1 MGKNYTI
8 MKGINIF
15 LADGFED
22 IEALATCDVLRRG
35 GLQVELV
42 SIKSDT
48 AVSSSHGVDIDA
60 EWALEDLELSS
71 AGTNESDVMIFPG
84 GMPGSKS
91 LAACKP
97 LIKAMKSHY
106 AAGGTVAAICAA
118 PGLVLSQLDD
128 VKGVEFTC
136 FDGFEPALEAKG
148 AVFTPKPAVR
158 SGRIITGRS
167 AGHALAFALEI
178 LGAIAPEKVEEVK
191 HALFLQTL

>member
-1 MGKNYTI
+1 

-22 IEALATCDVLRRG
+22 MEALATCDVLRRA

-48 AVSSSHGVDIDA
+48 AVTSSHGVDIDA
-60 EWALEDLELSS
+60 EWVLEDMETVT
-71 AGTNESDVMIFPG
+71 AGVSEADVMIFPG

-91 LAACKP
+91 LASCKK
-97 LIKAMKSHY
+97 LIQAMKAHY
-106 AAGGTVAAICAA
+106 KAGGTLAAICAA

-128 VKGVEFTC
+128 VKGLEFTC
-136 FDGFEPALEAKG
+136 FDGFEQPLVDKG
-148 AVFTPKPAVR
+148 AVFSPKPAVR

-167 AGHALAFALEI
+167 AGHAVAFALKIVEA
-178 LGAIAPEKVEEVK
+178 LVPDRLEEVR
-191 HALFLQTL
+191 HSLFLETE

>member
-1 MGKNYTI
+1 

-22 IEALATCDVLRRG
+22 MEALATCDVLRRA

-48 AVSSSHGVDIDA
+48 AVTSSHGVDVDA
-60 EWALEDLELSS
+60 EWVLEDMETVT
-71 AGTNESDVMIFPG
+71 AGVSEADVMIFPG

-91 LAACKP
+91 LASCKK
-97 LIKAMKSHY
+97 LIQAMKAHY
-106 AAGGTVAAICAA
+106 KAGGTLAAICAA

-128 VKGVEFTC
+128 VKGLEFTC
-136 FDGFEPALEAKG
+136 FDGFEQPLVDKG
-148 AVFTPKPAVR
+148 AVFTPRPAVR

-167 AGHALAFALEI
+167 AGHAVAFALKIVEA
-178 LGAIAPEKVEEVK
+178 LVPDRLEEVR
-191 HALFLQTL
+191 HSLFLETE

>member
-1 MGKNYTI
+1 

-22 IEALATCDVLRRG
+22 MEALATCDVLRRA

-48 AVSSSHGVDIDA
+48 AVTSSHGVDVDA
-60 EWALEDLELSS
+60 EWVLEDMETVT
-71 AGTNESDVMIFPG
+71 AGVSEADVMIFPG

-91 LAACKP
+91 LASCKK
-97 LIKAMKSHY
+97 LIQAMKAHY
-106 AAGGTVAAICAA
+106 KAGGTLASICAA

-128 VKGVEFTC
+128 VKGLEFTC
-136 FDGFEPALEAKG
+136 FDGFEQPLVDKG
-148 AVFTPKPAVR
+148 AVFTPRPAVR

-167 AGHALAFALEI
+167 AGHAVAFALKIVEV
-178 LGAIAPEKVEEVK
+178 LVPDRLEEVR
-191 HALFLQTL
+191 HSLFLETE